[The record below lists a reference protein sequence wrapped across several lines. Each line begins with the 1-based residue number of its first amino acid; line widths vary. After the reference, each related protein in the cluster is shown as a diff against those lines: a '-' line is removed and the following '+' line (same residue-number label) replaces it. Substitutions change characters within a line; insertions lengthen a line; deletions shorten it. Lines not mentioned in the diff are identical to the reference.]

1 MPRAGALKQILRS
14 LTVAELRAV
23 RREHCPRVT
32 GYDGDK
38 SAFVERLRRSL
49 RRSMDERDCSYEDL
63 VETIRAEVAD
73 DGPERVT
80 THIRHVLNGVEI
92 SANAGRK
99 KSSSVREGWIC
110 SEVFQG
116 LRHRLADRPYEIEQ
130 EATFGR
136 SSVDLLVSHER
147 EDRRYVVEV
156 KLAGSYGSRERLL
169 SQLRKYRKKVP
180 DLRRTFVLVVAE
192 RERDLPENKESVAH
206 VVTEA
211 ENEPRTEVVVKP
223 PSDLRY

>member
-14 LTVAELRAV
+14 LTVAELRTV

-32 GYDGDK
+32 EYDGDK
-38 SAFVERLRRSL
+38 AAFVERIRRSL
-49 RRSMDERDCSYEDL
+49 KRSMDERACSYEAL
-63 VETIRAEVAD
+63 VETIRTELD
-73 DGPERVT
+73 DGPQRVT
-80 THIRHVLNGVEI
+80 ARIRHVLNEVEI
-92 SANAGRK
+92 SPNAGHK

-116 LRHRLADRPYEIEQ
+116 LRYRLADRPYDIEQ
-130 EATFGR
+130 EAKFGR
-136 SSVDLLVSHER
+136 SRVDLLVSHER
-147 EDRRYVVEV
+147 HDRQYVIEV
-156 KLAGSYGSRERLL
+156 KLAGSYSSRERLL
-169 SQLRKYRKKVP
+169 TQLRKYRKKVP

-192 RERDLPENKESVAH
+192 RDRDLPENKESVAH

-211 ENEPRTEVVVKP
+211 EDEPETEVVVKP